1 MQSVISENEPF
12 DDVLLREGD
21 ITITSTRLEIR
32 NKTYALKYISTVTL
46 DESHPPR
53 GEALFV
59 MVVSIVAVLVV
70 MLYAVLGKVTLGA
83 FLIYI
88 AVSLVALAIGGLV
101 YWLDPSKYSLRLNL
115 VNGEVVKVDSKSE
128 RFVHRVHKALS
139 ASLAMNRMAPET
151 LPFEAQQARQG
162 VPS

>member
-21 ITITSTRLEIR
+21 ITITSTRLEIK

-59 MVVSIVAVLVV
+59 VVVSVIALLVV
-70 MLYAVLGKVTLGA
+70 LLYAVLGKVTLGA
-83 FLIYI
+83 FLIYFAI
-88 AVSLVALAIGGLV
+88 SLLALAIGGLV
-101 YWLDPSKYSLRLNL
+101 YWLDPSKYSLSLNL
-115 VNGEVVKVDSKSE
+115 VNGEVVNVNSKSE

-139 ASLAMNRMAPET
+139 TSLAMNRMATET
-151 LPFEAQQARQG
+151 LPFEPQATRQG

>member
-70 MLYAVLGKVTLGA
+70 LLYAVLGKVTLGA
-83 FLIYI
+83 FFIYI

-115 VNGEVVKVDSKSE
+115 VNGEVVNVDSKSE

-139 ASLAMNRMAPET
+139 TSLAMNRMAPET